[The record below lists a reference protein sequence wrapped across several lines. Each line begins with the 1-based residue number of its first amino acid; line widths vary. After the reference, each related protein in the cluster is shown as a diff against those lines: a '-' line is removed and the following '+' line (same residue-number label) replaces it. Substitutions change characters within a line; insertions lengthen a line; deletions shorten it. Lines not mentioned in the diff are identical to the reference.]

1 MKGYCTSIMI
11 AMLTTTTASA
21 QARSTIATDSAEGG
35 SSERT
40 RLVPSTSGVGSK
52 SLGATTLAK
61 KSEGYLQ
68 CVPYARDLSGIQ
80 IRGDAHTWWKQAAG
94 RYARGTKP
102 KVGAVMAFQPHG
114 NSRLGHVAAVSRIV
128 DTRTILISHAN
139 WSDRGKIEKN
149 VTAIDVS
156 PRNDW
161 SQVRVWYAPIHNLG
175 GSRWPITG
183 FIYNSKPGK
192 NEKIERSLTSEAR
205 TTKTSAAPTKVK
217 RRAKDI
223 IGAIIAG
230 SDW

>member
-1 MKGYCTSIMI
+1 MKGYHTSIMI
-11 AMLTTTTASA
+11 ALLASTTVPA
-21 QARSTIATDSAEGG
+21 QARSTIDTDSSEGG

-40 RLVPSTSGVGSK
+40 RLVPSSSGAGSK

-114 NSRLGHVAAVSRIV
+114 KSRLGHIAAVSRIV
-128 DTRTILISHAN
+128 DARTILISHAN

-156 PRNDW
+156 PKNDW
-161 SQVRVWYAPIHNLG
+161 SQVRVWYAPIGNLG
-175 GSRWPITG
+175 GSHWPITG

-192 NEKIERSLTSEAR
+192 NEKIERSLTSEA
-205 TTKTSAAPTKVK
+205 KPAKSK

-223 IGAIIAG
+223 IGSIIAG
-230 SDW
+230 EW